1 MDIDQPLENF
11 LKPAAPSPR
20 PLFTLTLS
28 HPEALGRLWGYLSQF
43 CSDFSLDISPQQ
55 TPNVTE
61 LLSALKP
68 FFRRQEAVSSRNGA
82 VTRAEGAIKAPVAV
96 RETGRSRALVRA
108 HFLFQPAVKVLLR
121 FGPQPSD
128 WSDENLSSLI
138 LWAGSSQVFRWKDA
152 RAGQALLDSSVFD
165 PTQVR
170 IKGFLQ
176 LLGISFEVQA

>member
-11 LKPAAPSPR
+11 LKPSAPSPR

-43 CSDFSLDISPQQ
+43 CPEFTLEVTPQQ
-55 TPNVTE
+55 TPTVTA
-61 LLSALKP
+61 LLVALKP
-68 FFRRQEAVSSRNGA
+68 FFRRQEAVSSQNGEA
-82 VTRAEGAIKAPVAV
+82 RRTAGVVKVPVPAHTTV
-96 RETGRSRALVRA
+96 RALVRA
-108 HFLFQPAVKVLLR
+108 HFLFQPALKVLLR

-138 LWAGSSQVFRWKDA
+138 LWAGPSQVFRWKEA
-152 RAGQALLDSSVFD
+152 GAGQVLLDTSAFD

-176 LLGISFEVQA
+176 LLGIPFDVLA